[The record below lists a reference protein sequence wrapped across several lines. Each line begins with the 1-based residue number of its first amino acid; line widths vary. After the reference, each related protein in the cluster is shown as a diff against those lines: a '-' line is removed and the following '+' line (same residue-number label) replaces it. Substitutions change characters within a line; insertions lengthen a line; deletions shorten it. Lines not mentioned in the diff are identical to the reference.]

1 MPLAYIGLGSNLQQP
16 LLQIQQAL
24 QELAQLTNTELLR
37 CSPFYCS
44 RAIGPEQ
51 PDFINAA
58 ALLNTELSP
67 LSLLDEL
74 QKIEQTHQRQREM
87 HWGPRTLDLDL
98 LLYDQQHI
106 DVPRL
111 KVPHPFL
118 TQRAF
123 VILPLLDLD
132 KNLTLP
138 NGNRLQ
144 DYLAQ
149 CQDQEIELLTTETI
163 SRTYP

>member
-1 MPLAYIGLGSNLQQP
+1 MPLVYVGLGSNLQQP

-24 QELAQLTNTELLR
+24 DELDELPNTRL
-37 CSPFYCS
+37 SAVSNFYRS

-58 ALLNTELSP
+58 AVLNTELSP
-67 LSLLDEL
+67 IALLDEF
-74 QKIEQTHQRQREM
+74 QKIEQEHQRKREI

-98 LLYDQQHI
+98 LLYDQQQI
-106 DVPRL
+106 DLPRL

-123 VILPLLDLD
+123 VLLPLLDLD
-132 KNLTLP
+132 KNLSLP
-138 NGNRLQ
+138 NGNKLQ
-144 DYLAQ
+144 DYLTQ
-149 CQDQEIELLTTETI
+149 CQDQKIERLTTETV

>member
-24 QELAQLTNTELLR
+24 DELAQLENTDLTR
-37 CSPFYCS
+37 VSHFYRS

-58 ALLNTELSP
+58 TILKTELSP
-67 LSLLDEL
+67 IILLDEL
-74 QKIEQTHQRQREM
+74 QRIEQHHQRKREM

-98 LLYDQQHI
+98 LLYDQQQI
-106 DVPRL
+106 DLPRL

-123 VILPLLDLD
+123 VLLPLLDLD
-132 KNLTLP
+132 KNLSLP
-138 NGNRLQ
+138 NGNKLQ
-144 DYLAQ
+144 DYIVQ
-149 CQDQEIELLTTETI
+149 CQDQKIERLTTETV
-163 SRTYP
+163 SRTFP

>member
-24 QELAQLTNTELLR
+24 QELAQLTSTELLR
-37 CSPFYCS
+37 RSPFYRS

-58 ALLNTELSP
+58 VLLNTELSP

-123 VILPLLDLD
+123 VLLPLLDLD

>member
-16 LLQIQQAL
+16 QLQIYQAL
-24 QELAQLTNTELLR
+24 DELAELPETKLLR
-37 CSPFYCS
+37 SSPFYCS

-58 ALLNTELSP
+58 AVLETVLSP
-67 LSLLDEL
+67 IALLDEL
-74 QKIEQTHQRQREM
+74 QKIEQAHQRKREI

-98 LLYDQQHI
+98 LLYDQEQI
-106 DVPRL
+106 DLPRL

-123 VILPLLDLD
+123 VLLPLLDLD
-132 KNLTLP
+132 KNLSLP
-138 NGNRLQ
+138 NGKKLQ
-144 DYLAQ
+144 DYVAQ
-149 CQDQEIELLTTETI
+149 CQDQQIERLTTETV

>member
-1 MPLAYIGLGSNLQQP
+1 MPLVYVGLGSNLQQP
-16 LLQIQQAL
+16 QLQIQQAL
-24 QELAQLTNTELLR
+24 DELAELPNTQLSAVSNVYR
-37 CSPFYCS
+37 S

-58 ALLNTELSP
+58 AVLNTELSP
-67 LSLLDEL
+67 IALLDEL
-74 QKIEQTHQRQREM
+74 QKIELKHQRKREI

-98 LLYDQQHI
+98 LLYDQQQI
-106 DVPRL
+106 DLPRL

-123 VILPLLDLD
+123 VLLPLLDLD
-132 KNLTLP
+132 KNLSLP
-138 NGNRLQ
+138 NGNKLQ
-144 DYLAQ
+144 DYLTQ
-149 CQDQEIELLTTETI
+149 CQDQKIERLTTETV

>member
-24 QELAQLTNTELLR
+24 DELAELPDTKLLR
-37 CSPFYCS
+37 SSPFYSS

-58 ALLNTELSP
+58 AVLETALSP
-67 LSLLDEL
+67 IALLDEL
-74 QKIEQTHQRQREM
+74 QKIELAHQRKREM

-98 LLYDQQHI
+98 LLYDHQQI
-106 DVPRL
+106 DLPRL
-111 KVPHPFL
+111 NVPHPFL

-123 VILPLLDLD
+123 VLLPLLDLD
-132 KNLTLP
+132 KNLALP
-138 NGNRLQ
+138 NGKKLQ
-144 DYLAQ
+144 DYVAQ
-149 CQDQEIELLTTETI
+149 CQDQKIERLTTETV

>member
-24 QELAQLTNTELLR
+24 DELAELPDTKLLR
-37 CSPFYCS
+37 SSPFYRS

-58 ALLNTELSP
+58 AVLETALSP
-67 LSLLDEL
+67 IALLDEL
-74 QKIEQTHQRQREM
+74 QKIEQAHQRKREIY
-87 HWGPRTLDLDL
+87 WGPRTLDLDL
-98 LLYDQQHI
+98 LLYDQQLI
-106 DVPRL
+106 DLPRL

-123 VILPLLDLD
+123 VLLPLLDLD
-132 KNLTLP
+132 KNLALP
-138 NGNRLQ
+138 NGNKLQ
-144 DYLAQ
+144 DCVAQ
-149 CQDQEIELLTTETI
+149 CQDQKIERLTTETV

>member
-24 QELAQLTNTELLR
+24 DELAELPDTKLLSS
-37 CSPFYCS
+37 SPFYSS

-58 ALLNTELSP
+58 AVLETALSP
-67 LSLLDEL
+67 IALLDEL
-74 QKIEQTHQRQREM
+74 QKIELAHQRKREM

-98 LLYDQQHI
+98 LLYDHQQI
-106 DVPRL
+106 DLPRL
-111 KVPHPFL
+111 NVPHPLL

-123 VILPLLDLD
+123 VLLPLLDLD
-132 KNLTLP
+132 KNLALP
-138 NGNRLQ
+138 NGNKLQ
-144 DYLAQ
+144 DYVAQ
-149 CQDQEIELLTTETI
+149 CQDQKIELLTTETV

>member
-16 LLQIQQAL
+16 LQQIQQAL
-24 QELAQLTNTELLR
+24 NELAELPDTQL
-37 CSPFYCS
+37 SGVSHFYRSC
-44 RAIGPEQ
+44 AIGPEQ

-58 ALLNTELSP
+58 AQLNTELSP
-67 LSLLDEL
+67 IVLLDEL
-74 QKIEQTHQRQREM
+74 QKIEQAHQRKREM

-98 LLYDQQHI
+98 LLYDQQQI
-106 DVPRL
+106 DLPRL
-111 KVPHPFL
+111 NVPHPLL

-123 VILPLLDLD
+123 VLLPLLDLD
-132 KNLTLP
+132 KNLALP
-138 NGNRLQ
+138 NGKKLQ

-149 CQDQEIELLTTETI
+149 CQDQKIERLTTETV